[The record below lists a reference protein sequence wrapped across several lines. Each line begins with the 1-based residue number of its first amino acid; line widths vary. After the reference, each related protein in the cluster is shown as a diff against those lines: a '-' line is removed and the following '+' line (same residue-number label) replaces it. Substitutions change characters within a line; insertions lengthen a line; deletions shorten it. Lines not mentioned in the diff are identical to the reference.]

1 MATKSELRQ
10 KTMDRIF
17 PLQLL
22 LGSFNQLEVVLTLKL
37 KKKKSSQKSHL
48 LLEAYFHTESCNMGL

>member
-37 KKKKSSQKSHL
+37 KKKKIFPKITLAFGSIFSH
-48 LLEAYFHTESCNMGL
+48 